1 MSAEETTGQAALSQA
16 DPLPKTTWR
25 DVVEKFSYNG
35 IVRNIPFLLFL
46 SVLCVLYI
54 ANSSRAVSLT
64 RELTEKGKELKE
76 LRWQYLDI
84 QSRLM
89 LATSESQLMQRA
101 EGIGIKPLDKPAFE
115 IRIKQPKKE
124 QQ

>member
-1 MSAEETTGQAALSQA
+1 MATEENTEQVAAAQTDSLT
-16 DPLPKTTWR
+16 KTTWR
-25 DVVEKFSYNG
+25 DVVERFSYNG

-64 RELTEKGKELKE
+64 RELTEKGKQLKE

-89 LATSESQLMQRA
+89 LATSESQLTRRA
-101 EGIGIKPLDKPAFE
+101 ADIGIKPLDKPAFE
-115 IRIKQPKKE
+115 IRITKPKKE
-124 QQ
+124 KN

>member
-1 MSAEETTGQAALSQA
+1 MTAEENTGQVASAQT
-16 DPLPKTTWR
+16 DPLAKTTWR
-25 DVVEKFSYNG
+25 DVVERFSYNG

-64 RELTEKGKELKE
+64 RELTEKGKQLKE

-89 LATSESQLMQRA
+89 LATSESQLTRRA
-101 EGIGIKPLDKPAFE
+101 ADIGIKPLDKPAFE
-115 IRIKQPKKE
+115 IRITKTKEKK
-124 QQ
+124 

>member
-1 MSAEETTGQAALSQA
+1 MDNTEQVAAQAEPSSKAS
-16 DPLPKTTWR
+16 WR

-89 LATSESQLMQRA
+89 LATSESQLTQRA
-101 EGIGIKPLDKPAFE
+101 AAIGIKPLDRPAFE
-115 IRIKQPKKE
+115 IRVKE
-124 QQ
+124 QEKKDK